1 MKEKKQAYK
10 QIFDYQLLI
19 QKKVNM
25 YQVSIVSLNLFS
37 NGKNLEE
44 AMTNLESEFLKLKL
58 NYKNFGMLEQ
68 LNNKRSNKYKNSI
81 TEKTLLF
88 ALKTSTIAI
97 VFVISFVFLT
107 SVVVN
112 KLNQISL
119 VEIIKSESNKMKGFF
134 PDEKQN
140 LLKLRD
146 LVDGVKPYIKELKK
160 INQ

>member
-146 LVDGVKPYIKELKK
+146 LVESVKPYIKELKK